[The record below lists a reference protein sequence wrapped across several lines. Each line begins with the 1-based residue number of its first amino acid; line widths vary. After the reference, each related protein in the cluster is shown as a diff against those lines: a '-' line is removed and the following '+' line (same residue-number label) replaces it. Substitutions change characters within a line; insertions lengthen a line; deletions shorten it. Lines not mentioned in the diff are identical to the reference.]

1 MIDVTTSLASFQAT
15 GTESSELARELHGGR
30 PDISRYVLGRNQHAL
45 ACIEWTPIDGLV
57 DDFYPENST
66 WNGHPVVRADS
77 LPSGA
82 IVVNCSM
89 SIRPVSA
96 HERLSGIDGVRVLSY
111 ADLVRADPEFPLPD
125 FVATFRSD
133 YVRNE
138 DKWRFLESSLS
149 DQRSLSVL
157 DSLARYR
164 LTGDYRHMAGF
175 SVRFN
180 EQYFDPIVP
189 LSDEE
194 VFVDCGGFDGD
205 TVLEFCSRNP
215 QYRQIYLFEPSP
227 SNFERA
233 RVRLQ
238 GFENLSLIPMGVSDV
253 RGTLAFDPSAG
264 SASSVSAAGS
274 MTIDVVSIDECI
286 SQPVSFIKMD
296 LEGWELQALKGARQ
310 HILEDHPKLAIS
322 VYHHASDFWRI
333 PEYVLGLRGDYSVY
347 LRHYS
352 EGWSE
357 TVMYFIPRATV

>member
-15 GTESSELARELHGGR
+15 GTESSELAREFLGGR

-157 DSLARYR
+157 DSLARCR
-164 LTGDYRHMAGF
+164 LTATTGTWQDSRYASTSDMSTRSCRCRMRKCLSIAG
-175 SVRFN
+175 
-180 EQYFDPIVP
+180 
-189 LSDEE
+189 
-194 VFVDCGGFDGD
+194 
-205 TVLEFCSRNP
+205 
-215 QYRQIYLFEPSP
+215 
-227 SNFERA
+227 
-233 RVRLQ
+233 
-238 GFENLSLIPMGVSDV
+238 
-253 RGTLAFDPSAG
+253 
-264 SASSVSAAGS
+264 
-274 MTIDVVSIDECI
+274 
-286 SQPVSFIKMD
+286 
-296 LEGWELQALKGARQ
+296 
-310 HILEDHPKLAIS
+310 
-322 VYHHASDFWRI
+322 
-333 PEYVLGLRGDYSVY
+333 LGR
-347 LRHYS
+347 
-352 EGWSE
+352 
-357 TVMYFIPRATV
+357 